1 MGLPVGHDLYKPALS
16 YRNQINWRESM
27 AEPTVT
33 VEEITETVDESFSV
47 FKTTIS
53 SSYGGVPF
61 VTKVSFE
68 F

>member
-1 MGLPVGHDLYKPALS
+1 MATPKGKPNTQRIEQVELPEVVY
-16 YRNQINWRESM
+16 IE
-27 AEPTVT
+27 EITET

-53 SSYGGVPF
+53 SSYGGVPY

>member
-1 MGLPVGHDLYKPALS
+1 
-16 YRNQINWRESM
+16 M